1 VTLHQA
7 ANRFFN
13 ASAASA
19 FLAAMVAGATFW
31 IAFHGGFYGVQPRA
45 ALAIVIWW
53 AIGLI
58 VSTRVV
64 DPQRVPRLAAV
75 TFAGLA
81 GLAIWTA
88 ISLAWATDDETAF
101 LEFDRVLLYLGVV
114 VFTALLGVRNRI
126 PRWAD
131 GFAIAI
137 TAIAALALVSRLFP
151 GALSVTPLGRYLP
164 GTGTRLSYPLNYWNG
179 LAVLTA
185 LGIPFL
191 LRVAVAAKPAL
202 VRGAAVAPIPAFTA
216 VIYLASSR
224 GGAVAAAVA
233 MVVFTVIVDARWRA
247 AGAVLCGAAG
257 SLLVVHALRVRPIL
271 SDGPFTTHEAAL
283 EGRRVA
289 IIVLLVCVLTGLLFA
304 AGSRLTQGVVM
315 PRWLN
320 RSVLTIVVLA
330 TAVALIAS
338 HPVRRFHA
346 FKTPASV
353 AAANDPSQASA
364 SGHIFSESGS
374 GRWQLWKSAVSEWRH
389 YPVTGDGA
397 GSFNAW
403 WLQRNTLTRFV
414 RSAHSIY
421 LQTLGELGLVGLA
434 LLLLALG
441 PGVVASVVRRRT
453 TSPST
458 VGAFGASFI
467 AFAIA
472 AGYDWMW
479 EVTAVSVVGL
489 ASLGLLVG
497 RGTAT
502 DRPQQQR
509 SPRRAGSRLALRIVP
524 VVVVL
529 GVLFAEAVPALVDM
543 RIQSS
548 QAAVSHGENSTAY
561 EDALAAHA
569 IQSWV
574 SSPYVQL
581 ALVDEQRGRLRAA
594 RAWIES
600 ALARDRSSWT
610 SWLIAARIDT
620 KLGAISEARKSLH
633 QARKLNPRSPVF
645 QPRAPG

>member
-1 VTLHQA
+1 
-7 ANRFFN
+7 
-13 ASAASA
+13 
-19 FLAAMVAGATFW
+19 MVAGATFW
-31 IAFHGGFYGVQPRA
+31 IAFHGGFYGLQPRA
-45 ALAIVIWW
+45 ALAIVTWW

-58 VSTRVV
+58 LVTRVV
-64 DPQRVPRLAAV
+64 DLQRVPRLALV

-81 GLAIWTA
+81 GLSVWTA

-101 LEFDRVLLYLGVV
+101 VEFDRVLLYLGIV
-114 VFTALLGVRNRI
+114 VFAALLSVRHKL

-137 TAIAALALVSRLFP
+137 TAIAVLALLSRLFP
-151 GALSVTPLGRYLP
+151 GLRLGTSLDRYLP

-191 LRVAVAAKPAL
+191 LRVAVTAKPGL
-202 VRGAAVAPIPAFTA
+202 IRGAAVAPIPALAA

-233 MVVFTVIVDARWRA
+233 MVAFTVIVDARWRA
-247 AGAVLCGAAG
+247 AAAVLCGVAG
-257 SLLVVHALRVRPIL
+257 SLVVIHALRVRPIL
-271 SDGPFTTHEAAL
+271 SDGPFTTHEAAMA
-283 EGRRVA
+283 GRRVA

-304 AGSRLTQGVVM
+304 AGSRLTRDVVV

-320 RSVLTIVVLA
+320 RSVLAIVVLA
-330 TAVALIAS
+330 TAVAVVAS
-338 HPVRRFHA
+338 HPVRRFDA

-353 AAANDPSQASA
+353 AAVNDPSQGSA

-389 YPVTGDGA
+389 YPVTGHGA
-397 GSFNAW
+397 GSFAAW

-434 LLLLALG
+434 LLVLALG
-441 PGVVASVVRRRT
+441 PGVVATVVRRRT
-453 TSPST
+453 VSPAT

-467 AFAIA
+467 AFAAA

-489 ASLGLLVG
+489 ASLGMLVG
-497 RGTAT
+497 GGAVT
-502 DRPQQQR
+502 DRQPKR
-509 SPRRAGSRLALRIVP
+509 TPRRSGLQLALRVVP
-524 VVVVL
+524 IVVVL

-548 QAAVSHGENSTAY
+548 QAAVSRGDDVTAY
-561 EDALAAHA
+561 KDALAAHA
-569 IQSWV
+569 IQPWA

-581 ALVDEQRGRLRAA
+581 ALVDEQRGQLRAA
-594 RAWIES
+594 RASIEG
-600 ALARDRSSWT
+600 ALARDPSSWT
-610 SWLIAARIDT
+610 SWLVAARIDT
-620 KLGAISEARKSLH
+620 KLGDIS
-633 QARKLNPRSPVF
+633 QARRSLNRARELNPRSTVF
-645 QPRAPG
+645 QSPG

>member
-1 VTLHQA
+1 LHQA
-7 ANRFFN
+7 ANRFSN
-13 ASAASA
+13 ATSA
-19 FLAAMVAGATFW
+19 LLVAMVAGATFW

-45 ALAIVIWW
+45 ALAIAIWW
-53 AIGLI
+53 VIGLI
-58 VSTRVV
+58 VSTRLV
-64 DPQRVPRLAAV
+64 DLQRVPRLAV
-75 TFAGLA
+75 LTFAGLA
-81 GLAIWTA
+81 GFAVWTA

-101 LEFDRVLLYLGVV
+101 LEFDRVLLYLGIV
-114 VFTALLGVRNRI
+114 VFAALLSVRSKL

-137 TAIAALALVSRLFP
+137 TAIVVLALLSRLFP
-151 GALSVTPLGRYLP
+151 GWRLGTSLDRYLP

-191 LRVAVAAKPAL
+191 LRVAVTAKAAL
-202 VRGAAVAPIPAFTA
+202 IRGAAVAPIPAFAA

-233 MVVFTVIVDARWRA
+233 MVAFTMIVDARWRV
-247 AGAVLCGAAG
+247 AGAVLCGVAG
-257 SLLVVHALRVRPIL
+257 SLLVIHALRVRPIL
-271 SDGPFTTHEAAL
+271 SDGPFTTHEAAMA
-283 EGRRVA
+283 GRRVA
-289 IIVLLVCVLTGLLFA
+289 IIVLLVCVVTGLLFA
-304 AGSRLTQGVVM
+304 AGSRLTRDIVV

-320 RSVLTIVVLA
+320 RSVLAIVILA

-353 AAANDPSQASA
+353 AAINDPSQGSA

-374 GRWQLWKSAVSEWRH
+374 GRWQLWKAAVSEWRH
-389 YPVTGDGA
+389 YPVTGHGA
-397 GSFNAW
+397 GSFTAW

-421 LQTLGELGLVGLA
+421 LQTLGELGLIGLA
-434 LLLLALG
+434 LLVLALG
-441 PGVVASVVRRRT
+441 PGVVATVVRRRT
-453 TSPST
+453 VSPAT

-472 AGYDWMW
+472 SGYDWMW

-489 ASLGLLVG
+489 ASLGILVG
-497 RGTAT
+497 GGAAT
-502 DRPQQQR
+502 NPPPTQA
-509 SPRRAGSRLALRIVP
+509 PRRSGSRLALRAVP
-524 VVVVL
+524 IVVVL
-529 GVLFAEAVPALVDM
+529 GVLLAEAAPALVDM

-548 QAAVSHGENSTAY
+548 QAAVGRGDNSTAY
-561 EDALAAHA
+561 KDALAAHA
-569 IQSWV
+569 IQPWA

-581 ALVDEQRGRLRAA
+581 ALVDEQRGQLRAA
-594 RAWIES
+594 RAWIEG
-600 ALARDRSSWT
+600 ALARDPSSWT
-610 SWLIAARIDT
+610 SWLVAARIDT
-620 KLGAISEARKSLH
+620 KLGDISEARRSLNR
-633 QARKLNPRSPVF
+633 ARDLNPRSTVF
-645 QPRAPG
+645 QSPG